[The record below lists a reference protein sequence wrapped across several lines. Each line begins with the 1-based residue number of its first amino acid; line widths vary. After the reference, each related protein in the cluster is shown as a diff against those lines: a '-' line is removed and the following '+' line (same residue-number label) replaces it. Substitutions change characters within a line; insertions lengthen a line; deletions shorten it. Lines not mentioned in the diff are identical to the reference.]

1 MPLRTVCLVL
11 QDLAK
16 KCASQKVH
24 PLRVKKL
31 YVLAALEIEKFK
43 KRTLDMA
50 TPDKAAQSLLN
61 AAGGTAT
68 MAATAAQTLAGMPSH
83 AHTCRCKAVE
93 QLLFPCHIL
102 SMSPTMFVWRRAFP
116 GDVTSLEC
124 FAGRALVSLV

>member
-1 MPLRTVCLVL
+1 MTS

-68 MAATAAQTLAGMPSH
+68 MAATAAQTLAGRVRCRM
-83 AHTCRCKAVE
+83 HTRAV
-93 QLLFPCHIL
+93 
-102 SMSPTMFVWRRAFP
+102 
-116 GDVTSLEC
+116 
-124 FAGRALVSLV
+124 